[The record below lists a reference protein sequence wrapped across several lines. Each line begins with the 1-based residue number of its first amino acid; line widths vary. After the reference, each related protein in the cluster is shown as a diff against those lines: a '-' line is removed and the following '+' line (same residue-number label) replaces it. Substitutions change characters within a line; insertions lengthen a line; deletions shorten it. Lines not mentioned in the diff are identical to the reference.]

1 MILIQNLTKRLV
13 TFNVPELGSDA
24 GVISVSHRD
33 PVSGL
38 KGIIEREVE
47 HPRAVTLMPFR
58 SEGDTSD
65 ELPDDCAESDEI
77 RNALRAQPAQIK
89 LTRVA
94 DAKSTNIKITG
105 RPLVTTNED
114 I

>member
-38 KGIIEREVE
+38 KGIVEREVE
-47 HPRAVTLMPFR
+47 HPRAITLMPFR

-65 ELPDDCAESDEI
+65 KLPDDCAESDEI

-89 LTRVA
+89 LIRIGA
-94 DAKSTNIKITG
+94 PRA
-105 RPLVTTNED
+105 TTTQEES
-114 I
+114 